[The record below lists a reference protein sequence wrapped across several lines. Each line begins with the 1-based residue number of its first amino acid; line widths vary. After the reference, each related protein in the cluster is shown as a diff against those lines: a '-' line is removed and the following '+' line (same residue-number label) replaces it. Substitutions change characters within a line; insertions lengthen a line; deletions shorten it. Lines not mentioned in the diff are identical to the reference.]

1 MQQKSILM
9 GKLSSIKEPVATE
22 LKIFDEEFA
31 KTMKTDVPLLNL
43 ITTFLLKR
51 KGKQVRPLLVF
62 LSAKMIGEITISTY
76 TAASMIELLHT
87 ATLVHDD
94 VVDESYERRGFFSIN
109 ALWKSKLSVLLGD
122 YLLAKGLL
130 ISVENKEYDILE
142 IVSNAVREMSEGEL
156 LQIQKSR
163 KLDITE
169 EEYFTIIRKKT
180 ATLFSAC
187 TSSGAR
193 SVTTDQSVINKM
205 RDFGIKLGMAFQ
217 IKDDLFDYENT
228 TFTGKP
234 KGNDIQEKKITL
246 PLISALVNA
255 PNIQKKE
262 IIRLINKKSSDR
274 KTYNRVFEFVHEH
287 KGMES
292 AQNKMREFRDEALDI
307 LFTFNKNNYRNSIE
321 SLVEFIIDRK
331 N

>member
-1 MQQKSILM
+1 M
-9 GKLSSIKEPVATE
+9 GRLSNIKEPVANE
-22 LKIFDEEFA
+22 LKIFDVEFA
-31 KTMKTDVPLLNL
+31 KTIKTNVPLLNI
-43 ITTFLLKR
+43 ITTFMLRR

-62 LSAKMIGEITISTY
+62 LTAKMIGEINKSTY
-76 TAASMIELLHT
+76 TAASLIELLHT

-109 ALWKSKLSVLLGD
+109 ALWKSKISVLLGD

-169 EEYFTIIRKKT
+169 EEYITIIRKKT
-180 ATLFSAC
+180 ATLISAC
-187 TSSGAR
+187 TASGAR
-193 SVTTDQSVINKM
+193 SVLNDKATIDKM
-205 RDFGIKLGMAFQ
+205 QEFGLKLGMAFQ

-228 TFTGKP
+228 SMTGKP
-234 KGNDIQEKKITL
+234 KGNDIQEKKLTL
-246 PLISALVNA
+246 PLIAALAVA
-255 PNIQKKE
+255 SPSEKKE

-274 KTYNRVFEFVHEH
+274 KTYDRVFEFVHQH
-287 KGMES
+287 NGVES
-292 AQNKMREFRDEALDI
+292 ARIKMNQFRNEALEI
-307 LFTFNKNNYRNSIE
+307 LYTFGENLYRDSLE
-321 SLVEFIIDRK
+321 SLVEFITERK

>member
-1 MQQKSILM
+1 M

>member
-1 MQQKSILM
+1 MQQKTILM
-9 GKLSSIKEPVATE
+9 GKLSSIKEPVETE

-31 KTMKTDVPLLNL
+31 KIMKTDVPLLNI
-43 ITTFLLKR
+43 ITSFLLRR

-62 LSAKMIGEITISTY
+62 LSAKMIGEITKSTY

-130 ISVENKEYDILE
+130 ISVENKEYYVLE

-193 SVTTDQSVINKM
+193 TVTTDQTVINKM
-205 RDFGIKLGMAFQ
+205 RDFGLKLGMAFQ

-228 TFTGKP
+228 IFTGKP
-234 KGNDIQEKKITL
+234 KGNDIQEKKLTL
-246 PLISALVNA
+246 PLISALVHA
-255 PNIQKKE
+255 TYIEKKE
-262 IIRLINKKSSDR
+262 IIRLINKKSSSR
-274 KTYNRVFEFVHEH
+274 KTYNTVFEFVHQH
-287 KGMES
+287 NGVES
-292 AQNKMREFRDEALDI
+292 AQNKMRQFRDEALDI

-321 SLVEFIIDRK
+321 SLVEFIIERK